1 MGRKRKIK
9 GNPMH
14 EYVVRLL
21 ADYFAQKNKN
31 SHNMEILN
39 IIKKLN
45 SSQDMINVKN
55 KLTLNILDRYTKYE
69 IINSFMEYLPTK
81 KKHMLEMK
89 YSKKYPIVKIQMEL
103 NVSADWINR
112 WSKILIDIL
121 NDAFCYHLDK
131 MSIIAC
137 SKVQSMIRIIDI
149 QLYFLEN
156 KNLIS
161 DISLD
166 YIIHLRELQKN
177 YMSIYQKLREYLES
191 DMHEITNLLIQALN
205 EKYYTVAELGE
216 LCFCAQ
222 STIGI
227 QIRNL
232 QRVIAEE
239 YNAISYHCS
248 NIHPVK

>member
-14 EYVVRLL
+14 EYIVGLL
-21 ADYFAQKNKN
+21 VDYFIQKNRN
-31 SHNMEILN
+31 SCNAEILN

-45 SSQDMINVKN
+45 SSHEMVNVKN
-55 KLTLNILDRYTKYE
+55 KLILNVLDKYTKYE
-69 IINSFMEYLPTK
+69 IINSFIEYLPIK
-81 KKHMLEMK
+81 KKQMLEMK
-89 YSKKYPIVKIQMEL
+89 YSKKYSIVKIQVEL

-121 NDAFCYHLDK
+121 SDAFCHRLDK
-131 MSIIAC
+131 TSIIFC
-137 SKVQSMIRIIDI
+137 SKVQSMIRIIDL

-156 KNLIS
+156 RNLIA

-177 YMSIYQKLREYLES
+177 YMSIYQKLRDYLES
-191 DMHEITNLLIQALN
+191 DMHEIPNLLVQALN
-205 EKYYTVAELGE
+205 EKHYTFAELAE
-216 LCFCAQ
+216 RCFCTQ

-227 QIRNL
+227 QIKNL
-232 QRVIAEE
+232 QKVIAEE
-239 YNAISYHCS
+239 YHAISYHCS
-248 NIHPVK
+248 TIRGVK